1 MQEVQ
6 AFSPPQLPCMLLFQ
20 VTASLR
26 RLVPPPKGKSPPLWC
41 IPPAGSSP
49 SSILEHLSLSKPSIN
64 GITELQSQSKQGK
77 ILVSFDIGLGI
88 LWNRPSMKQPGPC
101 SGRGP
106 QKAPRICGRGRCG
119 VALRLDLSSQQEFG
133 SSRGRAARSCSRR
146 IMSVSVFLLPG
157 SPSARTAD
165 QRSLI
170 TVTTYKMG
178 RGRRWQTAPRNLPF
192 IPKLEHTCKENR
204 RVQNHMR
211 TL

>member
-1 MQEVQ
+1 M
-6 AFSPPQLPCMLLFQ
+6 
-20 VTASLR
+20 
-26 RLVPPPKGKSPPLWC
+26 G
-41 IPPAGSSP
+41 
-49 SSILEHLSLSKPSIN
+49 
-64 GITELQSQSKQGK
+64 LQSSRASQSRGK

-88 LWNRPSMKQPGPC
+88 LWNRPSMKQPGPG

-106 QKAPRICGRGRCG
+106 QKAPCICGRGRCG

-146 IMSVSVFLLPG
+146 ITSVSVFLLPG

-178 RGRRWQTAPRNLPF
+178 RGRHWQTAPRNLPF

-204 RVQNHMR
+204 RVQNHTR